1 MAIGGHRDEGIS
13 TIVSAC
19 PDQTSRRDSL
29 HLYNLQP
36 IMLME
41 WLIPT
46 DVKVPIG
53 LYLAATGTATLL
65 VGISKGGFGG
75 GIGVLA
81 TPLFLMVLPA
91 NVALSMMLPILIV
104 CDAFTLR
111 QFPRTWDP
119 RSFRMIAGGTVIG
132 LGFGLFLLLYFARE
146 SVDGDRWIRLI
157 VAAVSIL
164 FCILQ
169 AWKAWRHGQAPAYQ
183 PGWIVGTLTGIMCGI
198 TTMVAHA
205 AGVIVNMFL
214 LTRHLDPQHFVGTC
228 ARYYLT
234 FNTLKVPLYLLSS
247 VLADK
252 PYITFTTLK
261 WDLWLL
267 PFCPLGVAL
276 GAWLNRRMSSRLFTL
291 VIYLFLA
298 ITAGK
303 MIRDSL

>member
-1 MAIGGHRDEGIS
+1 
-13 TIVSAC
+13 
-19 PDQTSRRDSL
+19 
-29 HLYNLQP
+29 
-36 IMLME
+36 MLME

-46 DVKVPIG
+46 DIKVPIG

-81 TPLFLMVLPA
+81 TPLFLLVLPA

-119 RSFRMIAGGTVIG
+119 RSFRMIAGGTFIG
-132 LGFGLFLLLYFARE
+132 LGIGLFLLLYFARE

-169 AWKAWRHGQAPAYQ
+169 AWKALRHGRAPAYQ
-183 PGWIVGTLTGIMCGI
+183 PGWIAGTLTGIMCGI

-214 LTRHLDPQHFVGTC
+214 LSQRLDPAHFVGTC
-228 ARYYLT
+228 ARYYLL
-234 FNTLKVPLYLLSS
+234 FNSVKVPLYLLAGL
-247 VLADK
+247 LAERS
-252 PYITFTTLK
+252 YITFETLK
-261 WDLWLL
+261 WNLWLL
-267 PFCPLGVAL
+267 PLCPIGVWL
-276 GAWLNRRMSSRLFTL
+276 GAWLNRRMSSGVFTG
-291 VIYLFLA
+291 IMYGFLA
-298 ITAGK
+298 LTAIK
-303 MIRDSL
+303 MIADSL